1 MQIVIDPAP
10 AVAFIVGMTSRDIAL
25 TVNSTTFS
33 GRTAIVTGGSRGIGH
48 AAAAVLA
55 AGGAN
60 VIITS
65 RHQEAARAA
74 AADVGNGVVG
84 MGAHITDES
93 AANECVNF
101 AVEQFGACD
110 ILVNNAG
117 TNPAFGAVLD
127 QDYGRFAKT
136 IDVNVWGPLLWTKLV
151 WNASM
156 RDHGGVVINTASLGG
171 LAPSQHVGVY
181 NASKAA
187 LIHLTRQLAVE
198 LSPRVRV
205 NAVAPGVVRT
215 KMAEAVWRD
224 DEASVADRTLIG
236 RIGEP
241 PDVAQAIA
249 FLASDAASW
258 ITGQTLVIDG
268 GQLLGAAADPHKP
281 VTSTHNC

>member
-1 MQIVIDPAP
+1 V
-10 AVAFIVGMTSRDIAL
+10 VAFIGGMTSKDFAL

-48 AAAAVLA
+48 AAATALA

-65 RHQEAARAA
+65 RHQDAARAA
-74 AADVGNGVVG
+74 AADIGNGVVG
-84 MGAHITDES
+84 MGVHATDES
-93 AANECVNF
+93 GANECVNF
-101 AVEQFGACD
+101 AVEQFGGCD

-117 TNPAFGAVLD
+117 TNPALGAVLD

-136 IDVNVWGPLLWTKLV
+136 MHVNVWGPLLWTKV
-151 WNASM
+151 AWNASM

-171 LAPSQHVGVY
+171 LAPARHVGVY

-215 KMAEAVWRD
+215 KMAEAVWHR

-249 FLASDAASW
+249 FLASDAAAW

-268 GQLLGAAADPHKP
+268 GQLLGAAAGSPQASDAAHG
-281 VTSTHNC
+281 